1 MWFLPLIS
9 QEYEESKRYRYYSFS
24 RIFKSYGYPTLIS
37 NMMRLQIISFL
48 SKHILFL
55 ILFVFLTYPKFP
67 FLLRL
72 SCHKRNVAWIAFGNV
87 RSFSGNFYL
96 SKSLNIGICLTQIS
110 WIYFNVFWH
119 SFVKPN
125 NDLAK
130 IDTSY
135 NQVCTKELN
144 LNETLLRILNAW
156 GETWFIL

>member
-1 MWFLPLIS
+1 MV
-9 QEYEESKRYRYYSFS
+9 
-24 RIFKSYGYPTLIS
+24 RI
-37 NMMRLQIISFL
+37 QIISFL
-48 SKHILFL
+48 SKRILFL

-72 SCHKRNVAWIAFGNV
+72 LCHKRNVAWIAFGNV

-96 SKSLNIGICLTQIS
+96 SKSLNIGICLTQIPQ
-110 WIYFNVFWH
+110 IYLNVFWH

-130 IDTSY
+130 NRYVLQPSLF
-135 NQVCTKELN
+135 KRKLK

-156 GETWFIL
+156 GETWFILQLFDIWHIKFVIVCIRIILCNEKKIYKNHLVF